1 MELNEASPGVSLLQ
15 YDKFEHFTHSIA
27 PMKQHK
33 TRSTVKTCSSRGGR
47 GYTQI
52 VRQMKKDGVKTT
64 QYFIVTP
71 SGTQHFASA
80 IQRKSY
86 GEF

>member
-15 YDKFEHFTHSIA
+15 YNQFEHFTHSIA

-33 TRSTVKTCSSRGGR
+33 TRSTVKTCSSRGG
-47 GYTQI
+47 YTQI
-52 VRQMKKDGVKTT
+52 VLQMKKDGVKMT

-86 GEF
+86 GKF